1 MHMTRQPWDITP
13 DMFLQPH
20 EVDRLLAA
28 VRTAETA
35 AADADRPAAALDRLI
50 VEVLLFAG
58 LRTSEFCR
66 LRLADTSVATGT
78 PNLYVRPA
86 GRDRTAPPHRAAD
99 RGDDPAAGRTVWLPA
114 DVDALIRDFVRRHR
128 PALLSRGTRPDD
140 LQQPLAVNERGHAF
154 ERTGLYRRVVR
165 ILSAAGLAE
174 RASVQLLRHTYGYL
188 AYLRTGGNLLF
199 VQRQLG
205 HAHPMITTVY
215 AQLVTEDYAALAA
228 RVAAAST
235 SSTTSTAPAGRA
247 QRVAARPSQPATKET
262 PCPRKRTSHRRS
274 AR

>member
-1 MHMTRQPWDITP
+1 MSRQPWDITP
-13 DMFLQPH
+13 EMFLQPH
-20 EVDRLLAA
+20 EVERLLAA
-28 VRTAETA
+28 VRTAESE

-50 VEVLLFAG
+50 IEILLFAG

-66 LRLADTSVATGT
+66 LRLADTSVATAT
-78 PNLYVRPA
+78 PTLYVRAA
-86 GRDRTAPPHRAAD
+86 GRDRAASAKTTNTD
-99 RGDDPAAGRTVWLPA
+99 AESAGRTVWLPA

-128 PALLSRGTRPDD
+128 PVLLPRGTRPDD

-154 ERTGLYRRVVR
+154 ERTALYRRVVR

-215 AQLVTEDYAALAA
+215 AQLVTEDYAALAE
-228 RVAAAST
+228 RVATAST
-235 SSTTSTAPAGRA
+235 SSATSTAPVGRTKRA
-247 QRVAARPSQPATKET
+247 AARPSQPATKESR
-262 PCPRKRTSHRRS
+262 CPRKRTSHRRS